1 MNWVDIVI
9 VLVALGYAF
18 SGFFQGAIRTVIGF
32 IGLIAG
38 IYLAG
43 QFYPQVSAVLF
54 ASDPSWGPVIAW
66 VIVFAVVNI
75 AAGIIGWVLSRV
87 VKAVL
92 LGWVDKLVGLA
103 IGAIVGLLTC
113 AALLAVVMKYLPG
126 TDATI
131 AGSGLAT
138 FLLDK
143 FPLVLGLLP
152 SEFSSIKDFFAGK
165 LPSAS

>member
-1 MNWVDIVI
+1 MNWVDIII
-9 VLVALGYAF
+9 VLVAIGYAF
-18 SGFFQGAIRTVIGF
+18 SGFSQGVIRTVIGL

-43 QFYPQVSAVLF
+43 QFYPQVAATLF
-54 ASDPSWGPVIAW
+54 GSNQSWGPVIAW
-66 VIVFAVVNI
+66 VIVFVVVNV
-75 AAGIIGWVLSRV
+75 AASVIGWVLSRV

-113 AALLAVVMKYLPG
+113 AALLAVVMKYLPA
-126 TDATI
+126 TEATI

-152 SEFSSIKDFFAGK
+152 SEFGSIKDFFAA
-165 LPSAS
+165 PRAS